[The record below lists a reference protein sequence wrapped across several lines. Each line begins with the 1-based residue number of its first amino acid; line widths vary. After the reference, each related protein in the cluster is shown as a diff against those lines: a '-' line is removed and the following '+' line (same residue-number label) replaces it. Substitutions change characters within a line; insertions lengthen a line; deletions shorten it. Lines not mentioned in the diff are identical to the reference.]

1 MISAAMLTAVSS
13 GVLAPRSRPTGLD
26 SRDRSLLVNPAARKR
41 SKRSWC
47 VWREPMA
54 PTYANRGSRRA
65 SCEPAFRRQSA
76 AAEGDRSR
84 IRGPQGERSGGNT
97 GPGGE
102 TK

>member
-1 MISAAMLTAVSS
+1 VPISASAAALA
-13 GVLAPRSRPTGLD
+13 GVIE
-26 SRDRSLLVNPAARKR
+26 LVAL
-41 SKRSWC
+41 
-47 VWREPMA
+47 
-54 PTYANRGSRRA
+54 
-65 SCEPAFRRQSA
+65 CEPAFRRQSA